1 MPDAVMEGLR
11 SEKLDWLTD
20 WPGRPR
26 LMFTA
31 WTYWGKLESCYCGC
45 IDESCAFETLSMRM
59 MLLPNSWFLIGP
71 IYGLAYIWPAVCGL
85 T

>member
-45 IDESCAFETLSMRM
+45 IDES
-59 MLLPNSWFLIGP
+59 
-71 IYGLAYIWPAVCGL
+71 
-85 T
+85 